1 LEDIKE
7 VSIMNT
13 GISRIGSL
21 LLFAL
26 ALAAALTLGVPA
38 LMAQNT
44 DSAQGSS
51 QAALKQV
58 ESKYVCMVTNQLYDK
73 EQIPVN
79 VEGKTYYGCC
89 QMCEA
94 KLKKD
99 PSSRMA
105 TDPVSG
111 KEVDKSTAVIGAAP
125 DGKVYYFES
134 VEDLK
139 AFDDTTN
146 Q

>member
-1 LEDIKE
+1 M
-7 VSIMNT
+7 SN
-13 GISRIGSL
+13 GRSRIGSIL
-21 LLFAL
+21 IFSLVLI
-26 ALAAALTLGVPA
+26 AALTLYMGEA
-38 LMAQNT
+38 SAQN
-44 DSAQGSS
+44 QGTTSPE
-51 QAALKQV
+51 LKQV

-73 EQIPVN
+73 EQIPVA
-79 VEGKTYYGCC
+79 VDGKMYYGCC

-94 KLKKD
+94 KLKED

-125 DGKVYYFES
+125 DGKVYYFENA
-134 VEDLK
+134 EDLK
-139 AFDDTTN
+139 AFANSQN

>member
-1 LEDIKE
+1 M
-7 VSIMNT
+7 SN
-13 GISRIGSL
+13 GRSRIGSIL
-21 LLFAL
+21 IFSLVLI
-26 ALAAALTLGVPA
+26 AALTLYMGEA
-38 LMAQNT
+38 SAQN
-44 DSAQGSS
+44 QGNISPE
-51 QAALKQV
+51 LKQV

-73 EQIPVN
+73 EQIPVA
-79 VEGKTYYGCC
+79 VDGKTYYGCC

-94 KLKKD
+94 KLKED

-125 DGKVYYFES
+125 DGKVYYFENA
-134 VEDLK
+134 EDLK
-139 AFDDTTN
+139 AFANSQN

>member
-1 LEDIKE
+1 M
-7 VSIMNT
+7 SN
-13 GISRIGSL
+13 GRSRIGSIL
-21 LLFAL
+21 IFSLVLI
-26 ALAAALTLGVPA
+26 AALTLYMGEA
-38 LMAQNT
+38 GAQN
-44 DSAQGSS
+44 QGTISPE
-51 QAALKQV
+51 LKQV

-73 EQIPVN
+73 EQIPVA
-79 VEGKTYYGCC
+79 VDGKTYYGCC

-94 KLKKD
+94 KLKED

-125 DGKVYYFES
+125 DGKVYYFENA
-134 VEDLK
+134 EDLK
-139 AFDDTTN
+139 AFANSQN

>member
-1 LEDIKE
+1 MSN
-7 VSIMNT
+7 VS
-13 GISRIGSL
+13 SRIGSIL
-21 LLFAL
+21 IFSLVLI
-26 ALAAALTLGVPA
+26 AALTLYMGEA
-38 LMAQNT
+38 GAQN
-44 DSAQGSS
+44 QGTTSPE
-51 QAALKQV
+51 LKQV

-73 EQIPVN
+73 EQIPVA
-79 VEGKTYYGCC
+79 VDGKMYYGCC

-94 KLKKD
+94 KLKED

-125 DGKVYYFES
+125 DGKVYYFENA
-134 VEDLK
+134 EDLK
-139 AFDDTTN
+139 AFANSQN

>member
-1 LEDIKE
+1 M
-7 VSIMNT
+7 SN
-13 GISRIGSL
+13 GRSRIGSIL
-21 LLFAL
+21 IFSLVLI
-26 ALAAALTLGVPA
+26 AALTLYMGKA
-38 LMAQNT
+38 SAQN
-44 DSAQGSS
+44 QGTISPE
-51 QAALKQV
+51 LKQV

-73 EQIPVN
+73 EQIPVA
-79 VEGKTYYGCC
+79 VDGKTYYGCC

-94 KLKKD
+94 KLKED

-125 DGKVYYFES
+125 DGKVYYFENA
-134 VEDLK
+134 EDLK
-139 AFDDTTN
+139 AFANNRN

>member
-1 LEDIKE
+1 M
-7 VSIMNT
+7 SN
-13 GISRIGSL
+13 GISRIGSIL
-21 LLFAL
+21 IFSLVLT
-26 ALAAALTLGVPA
+26 AALTLYMGEA
-38 LMAQNT
+38 GAQN
-44 DSAQGSS
+44 QGTTSPE
-51 QAALKQV
+51 LKQV

-73 EQIPVN
+73 EQIPVA
-79 VEGKTYYGCC
+79 VDGKTYYGCC

-94 KLKKD
+94 KLKED

-125 DGKVYYFES
+125 DGKVYYFENA
-134 VEDLK
+134 EDLK
-139 AFDDTTN
+139 AFANSQN

>member
-1 LEDIKE
+1 M
-7 VSIMNT
+7 ST
-13 GISRIGSL
+13 GSSRIGSL
-21 LLFAL
+21 LIFAL
-26 ALAAALTLGVPA
+26 VLTAALSLYTVQA
-38 LMAQNT
+38 SAQN
-44 DSAQGSS
+44 QGSDTT
-51 QAALKQV
+51 QANTSTDLKQV

-73 EQIPVN
+73 EQIPVA
-79 VEGKTYYGCC
+79 VEGKMYYGCC

-94 KLKKD
+94 KLKED

-134 VEDLK
+134 IEDLR
-139 AFDDTTN
+139 AFGSTTN

>member
-1 LEDIKE
+1 M
-7 VSIMNT
+7 SN
-13 GISRIGSL
+13 GISRIGSIL
-21 LLFAL
+21 IFSLVII
-26 ALAAALTLGVPA
+26 AALTLYMGEA
-38 LMAQNT
+38 GAQN
-44 DSAQGSS
+44 QGTTSPE
-51 QAALKQV
+51 LKQV

-73 EQIPVN
+73 EQIPVA
-79 VEGKTYYGCC
+79 VDGKMYYGCC

-94 KLKKD
+94 KLKED

-125 DGKVYYFES
+125 DGKVYYFENA
-134 VEDLK
+134 EDLK
-139 AFDDTTN
+139 AFANSQN

>member
-1 LEDIKE
+1 M
-7 VSIMNT
+7 ST
-13 GISRIGSL
+13 GISRIVSVL
-21 LLFAL
+21 IFSL
-26 ALAAALTLGVPA
+26 ALTASLMLSVTA

-44 DSAQGSS
+44 EGAQGNS
-51 QAALKQV
+51 QTSLKQV

-73 EQIPVN
+73 EQIPVA
-79 VEGKTYYGCC
+79 VEGKMYYGCC

-94 KLKKD
+94 KLKED

-134 VEDLK
+134 IEDLR
-139 AFDDTTN
+139 AFGSTTN

>member
-1 LEDIKE
+1 M
-7 VSIMNT
+7 ST
-13 GISRIGSL
+13 GSSRIGSL
-21 LLFAL
+21 LIFSLVL
-26 ALAAALTLGVPA
+26 IAALTLYMVEA
-38 LMAQNT
+38 SAQN
-44 DSAQGSS
+44 QGSDTT
-51 QAALKQV
+51 QANTSTDLKQV

-73 EQIPVN
+73 EQIPVA

-94 KLKKD
+94 KLKED

-125 DGKVYYFES
+125 DGKVYYFENA
-134 VEDLK
+134 EDLK
-139 AFDDTTN
+139 AFAN
-146 Q
+146 AQGQ

>member
-1 LEDIKE
+1 M
-7 VSIMNT
+7 ST
-13 GISRIGSL
+13 GSSRIGSL
-21 LLFAL
+21 LIFAL
-26 ALAAALTLGVPA
+26 VLTAALTLYTVQA
-38 LMAQNT
+38 SAQN
-44 DSAQGSS
+44 QGSDTT
-51 QAALKQV
+51 QANTSTDLKQV

-73 EQIPVN
+73 EQIPVA

-94 KLKKD
+94 KLKED

-111 KEVDKSTAVIGAAP
+111 KEVDKSTAVIGAAS
-125 DGKVYYFES
+125 DGKVYYFENA
-134 VEDLK
+134 EDLK
-139 AFDDTTN
+139 AFANTRG